1 MAIFFG
7 STEQIYWTQNC
18 NHMTARSGDFVESCW
33 PHINSLFIYLFLLL
47 IVHWHLCIFYC
58 LQDDPF
64 SAIEHACNGTEFL
77 YNSLSNLIFFNG
89 VWMQTVPNTRNGTEF
104 LYNSLSNLIFFN
116 KVWTQTV
123 PNTLDLK
130 LKLELDLEL

>member
-1 MAIFFG
+1 
-7 STEQIYWTQNC
+7 
-18 NHMTARSGDFVESCW
+18 
-33 PHINSLFIYLFLLL
+33 
-47 IVHWHLCIFYC
+47 
-58 LQDDPF
+58 
-64 SAIEHACNGTEFL
+64 
-77 YNSLSNLIFFNG
+77 
-89 VWMQTVPNTRNGTEF
+89 MQTVPNTRNGTEF